1 MDILVAV
8 NTAHTHICSCNML
21 QGSVSVSMSIH
32 ETHVCFVCCHL
43 AAGEKNGDELK
54 RNGNVE
60 EIHRRTVFG
69 NPVHRVGVPQKI
81 HDHES
86 AN

>member
-1 MDILVAV
+1 
-8 NTAHTHICSCNML
+8 ML

-54 RNGNVE
+54 RNRNVE